1 VQSRGDQA
9 HIDGAKSAQRMP
21 VPQIVHG
28 LLARRRDTL
37 LLLEPLAPEHLAR
50 TVRHSRMG
58 EMSVSALMRK
68 VVDHETEHARQIT
81 AMREALAETVT

>member
-1 VQSRGDQA
+1 
-9 HIDGAKSAQRMP
+9 MP

-37 LLLEPLAPEHLAR
+37 LLLEPLAPDRLAR
-50 TVRHSRMG
+50 TVRHTRMG

-68 VVDHETEHARQIT
+68 VADHETEHAAQIT
-81 AMREALAETVT
+81 SMREALAGTAT